1 MAGYN
6 GAPMRRVSAYDRAL
20 ELAKT
25 PEAKLTISRLGAEL
39 GLPASASEW
48 VILTLYAEAHG
59 IFGSADSDRQD
70 LIARLERI
78 EEQQKGQTRVLE
90 SLTRR
95 NSTQTTDP
103 IIAESTRYV
112 MAFCLALLIYIA
124 IAVIGAGRQPM
135 LPFVGWIGA
144 FTIG

>member
-1 MAGYN
+1 
-6 GAPMRRVSAYDRAL
+6 
-20 ELAKT
+20 
-25 PEAKLTISRLGAEL
+25 
-39 GLPASASEW
+39 
-48 VILTLYAEAHG
+48 
-59 IFGSADSDRQD
+59 
-70 LIARLERI
+70 
-78 EEQQKGQTRVLE
+78 VLE

-144 FTIG
+144 FTIGILATLAYLRLVPMIKRGR